1 MTVVTELQRSAANI
15 DGLKETLEKRLQSDL
30 GVKVAV
36 KLVEEGT
43 LAEAANLRRE
53 GKPKR
58 LLDRRPNRPRRRS
71 DGLPAAADRAAAG
84 RRRSVTRSASSDAVS
99 ARRDA
104 LPAAASN
111 G

>member
-43 LAEAANLRRE
+43 LAEAANL
-53 GKPKR
+53 GAKA
-58 LLDRRPNRPRRRS
+58 NRS
-71 DGLPAAADRAAAG
+71 GFWTALTDRAADLTDCRPQPIEQPPAG
-84 RRRSVTRSASSDAVS
+84 V
-99 ARRDA
+99 
-104 LPAAASN
+104 
-111 G
+111 GQ

>member
-43 LAEAANLRRE
+43 LAEAADLGRE

-58 LLDRRPNRPRRRS
+58 LQDRRFAKKN
-71 DGLPAAADRAAAG
+71 
-84 RRRSVTRSASSDAVS
+84 
-99 ARRDA
+99 
-104 LPAAASN
+104 
-111 G
+111 